1 MGGFM
6 EGIEERKAIIIACRE
21 LEACGFITGT
31 WGNVSIRLEGG
42 FLLTP
47 SRVEYAA
54 MQPEDIVLVG
64 MDGLKISGDWNPSS
78 EKEVHR
84 QIYNKRPDIG
94 AIVHCH
100 STYASAVSA
109 AGVDI
114 PPFLEEISQLIGDG
128 IRCTKDY
135 VRAGEHERLGEQAAA
150 YIYDNLAVL
159 LVNHGP
165 VCCGKDLDEAML
177 CCKVVEKVA
186 RIFLSLEPG
195 LGAKIIPAEA
205 VALEH
210 DRYINTYGKEE

>member
-1 MGGFM
+1 M
-6 EGIEERKAIIIACRE
+6 ETSYERKEIIAACRE

-31 WGNVSIRLEGG
+31 WGNVSIRYQDG

-47 SRVEYAA
+47 SRVEYKV
-54 MQPEDIVLVG
+54 MQPEDIVFVG
-64 MDGLKISGDWNPSS
+64 LDGRKISGARPPSS

-84 QIYNKRPDIG
+84 QIYVKRPDIG

-128 IRCTKDY
+128 IRCTKEY
-135 VRAGEHERLGEQAAA
+135 VRAGEHEKLGEQAAA
-150 YIYDNLAVL
+150 FIYQNLAVL
-159 LVNHGP
+159 LLNHGP
-165 VCCGKDLDEAML
+165 VCCGKDIAEAML
-177 CCKVVEKVA
+177 CCKVTEKAA
-186 RIFLSLEPG
+186 RIFLALETG
-195 LGAKIIPAEA
+195 LAAKIISKEA

-210 DRYINTYGKEE
+210 DRYKNTYGKEE